1 MTSEFTG
8 PKDET
13 AAPVS
18 QNAGGSK
25 RGEIAAETSRP
36 ATSAI
41 VKWLAARSPREADRE
56 LASLARSHGVNFSVE
71 REITFSKLGPNGEM
85 LPPREPR
92 CLGVAV
98 RGAWSEELAERAKCF
113 LMPAPQDVIEQWLA
127 ELSVMV
133 AKRADDDLSEELRL
147 TAYAKRLQDYPA
159 DMVCHVLL
167 GLRWKFWPTWFEL
180 AEMLD
185 KMNVERSMIVRRLST
200 PWTERQPDQPTEPAA
215 EPDPERRER
224 TMKSARDLMAEM
236 RKKLQERGEW
246 PEAAE

>member
-13 AAPVS
+13 AEQGNQSADG
-18 QNAGGSK
+18 N
-25 RGEIAAETSRP
+25 RHGEIAVGTSRQ

-56 LASLARSHGVNFSVE
+56 LASLARSHGVSFSVE
-71 REITFSKLGPNGEM
+71 REITFSKLGPNGER

-92 CLGVAV
+92 LLGVSV
-98 RGAWSEELAERAKCF
+98 RGAWSEDLAKRAECF
-113 LMPAPQDVIEQWLA
+113 LTPAPQELIEQWLA

-159 DMVCHVLL
+159 DMVRHVLL

-180 AEMLD
+180 ADLLD
-185 KMNVERSMIVRRLST
+185 KMNVERSMVVRRLST
-200 PWTERQPDQPTEPAA
+200 PWAERRQEQAAEPS
-215 EPDPERRER
+215 EPDPEARER
-224 TMKSARDLMAEM
+224 TMKSAQELIAEM

-246 PEAAE
+246 PGAAE